1 MRIGDWSSDV
11 CSSDLLYRATGA
23 TRLVYRYDDR
33 LRRAQ
38 ASDPFSQFLMAQ
50 ELMELGAYDMAASHY
65 RRAIRL
71 LPNQPMFHSSLAVA
85 SQRLGKDRAA
95 RRARDRALSL
105 EQRRHSQ
112 PSLPA
117 PTPDQHTPEPPP

>member
-85 SQRLGKDRAA
+85 YQRLGKDRAA
-95 RRARDRALSL
+95 RRARERALSL
-105 EQRRHSQ
+105 EQRRSSQ
-112 PSLPA
+112 RKNGRA
-117 PTPDQHTPEPPP
+117 ACRERVCQYG